1 MSSQL
6 NGKARRIS
14 PELGSVAVDTLGL
27 TAALEW
33 HGRRLQRRTGLR
45 YELMLHDAAG
55 FGLPEAWATTIL
67 QIYDETLANAARH
80 RGASRVAISLTIT
93 PHDVTMVVRDDGVGP
108 ATTFRL
114 GLAAA

>member
-1 MSSQL
+1 MPPL
-6 NGKARRIS
+6 VNGKVRRIS
-14 PELGSVAVDTLGL
+14 PELGSVVVDTLGL

-45 YELMLHDAAG
+45 YELTLNDAVG
-55 FGLPEAWATTIL
+55 VGVPEAWATTIL

-80 RGASRVAISLTIT
+80 RGASRVAISLTVT
-93 PHDVTMVVRDDGVGP
+93 PHEVTMAVRDDGAGP

-114 GLAAA
+114 GLAA